1 MPARSLFRTLV
12 GALALGLVSPALVS
26 PSSAATVVRLDLPE
40 LVEEAD
46 LVLLATVESTESFRA
61 GRRIMTR
68 VTLRPGTVV
77 KGSADERVIVVVPG
91 GSVGALGQRVPG
103 AASFT
108 TGEDVVAFL
117 SAPGPDGPRS
127 VVGMSQGKLR
137 VVPGLDGVRLVRD
150 LEGLTLVVPDADGRL
165 TPGGAAPASVPVDA
179 FIAAIARMAAE
190 PARLDPAAPDTAAP
204 GTAAPDTAAP
214 GTVAPGTAPRPP
226 APAGDVK
233 P

>member
-1 MPARSLFRTLV
+1 MAARSLLRTLV
-12 GALALGLVSPALVS
+12 GALALALASPALIT
-26 PSSAATVVRLDLPE
+26 PSSAATVVRLDLPQ

-46 LVLLATVESTESFRA
+46 LILLATVEATESFRA

-68 VTLRPGTVV
+68 VTLKPGTVV
-77 KGSADERVIVVVPG
+77 KGSADARVVVVVPG
-91 GSVGALGQRVPG
+91 GSIGGIGQRVPG
-103 AASFT
+103 AASFIA
-108 TGEDVVAFL
+108 GEDVVAFL
-117 SAPGPDGPRS
+117 SAAGPDGPRS
-127 VVGMSQGKLR
+127 VVGMAQGKLR

-190 PARLDPAAPDTAAP
+190 PARLDPGAVDPAAPPGPAP
-204 GTAAPDTAAP
+204 HPT
-214 GTVAPGTAPRPP
+214 